1 MLRLRRYHLR
11 ARSGWT
17 ALTLAAVIVGGQPAK
32 AQTLEEALAIA
43 YETSPDI
50 AAAFEDLSSLNEL
63 VPQALAN
70 ARPTVIATGR
80 VGAEYLDTDPG
91 GSDTINPASVGV
103 TISQPIYTFGRTDA
117 ALSQAEF
124 LIEAGRASLLDIE
137 QNTLLAAATAYVDV
151 VEAQAVLELQIANEE
166 RLQRQLQ
173 ATRDR
178 FEVGEVTRTDVS
190 QAESALAGATAA
202 RIEAIGSLRT
212 ARAVYERVIGVA
224 PSSLEA
230 PPPVGGL
237 PATLQE
243 AVLLAE
249 TDSPAVIAAEFNERS
264 AQAAVDAAFAELLP
278 EIAVTGEL
286 RHDEEP
292 SGAIDSLDTASVI
305 AEIRVPL
312 YQAGLVSSQ
321 AREARY
327 EAARLR
333 VEVEDARRI
342 VVEDAVSAWEAL
354 AAARASLESRRAQVV
369 AAQVALD
376 GITQEAQVGAR
387 TVLDVLDS
395 EQDLLD
401 AQVDLVESQRDEVVA
416 SYSVLAAVGQL
427 TAASLGLSVD
437 FYDIDQAY
445 DATRDRFWGTSI
457 VGE

>member
-1 MLRLRRYHLR
+1 MLGLRRHDLG
-11 ARSGWT
+11 ANTGM
-17 ALTLAAVIVGGQPAK
+17 AVLAAAAIFAAPPAL
-32 AQTLEEALAIA
+32 AETLEEALAIA

-50 AAAFEDLSSLNEL
+50 ASAFEDLSTLNEL

-80 VGAEYLDTDPG
+80 VGAEYLDSDPG
-91 GSDTINPASVGV
+91 DSDTINPASVGV
-103 TISQPIYTFGRTDA
+103 TVSQPIYTFGRTDA
-117 ALSQAEF
+117 ALEQAEF
-124 LIEAGRASLLDIE
+124 LIEAGRASLLDVE
-137 QNTLLAAATAYVDV
+137 QATLLAAVTAYMDV

-224 PSSLEA
+224 PGSLES
-230 PPPVGGL
+230 PPPVSGL

-243 AVLLAE
+243 AVILAE
-249 TDSPAVIAAEFNERS
+249 TDSPDVIAAEFNERS
-264 AQAAVDAAFAELLP
+264 AQAAIDAAFAELLP

-292 SGAIDSLDTASVI
+292 SGALDSLNTASVI

-321 AREARY
+321 VREARY

-333 VEVEDARRI
+333 VEVEDARRF
-342 VVEDAVSAWEAL
+342 VVEEAVSAWEEL
-354 AAARASLESRRAQVV
+354 STARASLESRGAQVV

-416 SYSVLAAVGQL
+416 SYRVLAAVGQL
-427 TAASLGLSVD
+427 TAAARGLPVD
-437 FYDIDQAY
+437 FYDVDQAY
-445 DATRDRFWGTSI
+445 DETRDRFWGTSI